1 MYKIL
6 KTAILLLVA
15 LSSCVPEQD
24 FLPDNI
30 YIIEEDGRPWVIAH
44 GGSKKLWP
52 ENTMLAFE
60 GSVEIGVDVLEI
72 DMKVTRDDILVCHHD
87 NTIDRMSD
95 GEGEI
100 GEYSYEELLAFNFG
114 EGFEDLDGFYPY
126 LEDTVH
132 ICKLE
137 DVFDR
142 YQDMYYTVEIKDK
155 GELGI
160 RAGELLKEL
169 VEKYELE
176 DRMIVACFDDETLT
190 AFEGLEENRIPV
202 STSQKEATRFVITAK
217 SLTGAFYSPDA
228 VALQLPMEQYGI
240 NLERKHVIKSA
251 HRHNMAIHYWTI
263 NDKEDMRTLIENGA
277 DGLMTDRPDIMLDL
291 LKEMAY

>member
-1 MYKIL
+1 MIR
-6 KTAILLLVA
+6 KTAILCLVA

-24 FLPDNI
+24 FLPDNL

-44 GGSKKLWP
+44 GGSKQLWP

-60 GSVEIGVDVLEI
+60 GSAEMGVDVLEI
-72 DMKVTRDDILVCHHD
+72 DMRLTKDEILVCHHD

-95 GEGEI
+95 GEGEL
-100 GEYSYEELLAFNFG
+100 ETYSYEELLAFNFG
-114 EGFEDLDGFYPY
+114 EGFEDLDGSFPY

-142 YQDMYYTVEIKDK
+142 YQDMYFTVEIKDN
-155 GELGI
+155 GERGI
-160 RAGELLKEL
+160 RAGELLKEM
-169 VEKYELE
+169 VEEYQLE

-190 AFEGLEENRIPV
+190 AFQGLKDNRIPV
-202 STSQKEATRFVITAK
+202 STSQKEATRFVLTAK
-217 SLTGAFYSPDA
+217 SLTGIFYAPEA

-263 NDKEDMRTLIENGA
+263 NKKDDMRTLIENGA

-291 LKEMAY
+291 LEEMGY